1 MQIGCG
7 GSLGR
12 EQSSKI
18 QGEFIKETKIN
29 RRVRVRVGPMRVGF
43 STPEKM
49 NDNFIITTHVMAAMR
64 RKLKANF
71 RMWHLLFTKKFH
83 QPEEA
88 SITILPETLQTS
100 FKSFFTLST
109 SSSSTFRVRSVN
121 WRKYCRWT
129 SQVSDCW
136 RRPFERV
143 YQDKLFDTIP
153 RENIAAGL
161 KKKTRKENLCVQE
174 ESSGIWIAS

>member
-29 RRVRVRVGPMRVGF
+29 RRVRVKVGPMRVGF

-49 NDNFIITTHVMAAMR
+49 NDNFIKTTHVMAAMR

-121 WRKYCRWT
+121 WRKYCRWN
-129 SQVSDCW
+129 SQISDCW

-153 RENIAAGL
+153 RKIL
-161 KKKTRKENLCVQE
+161 PQVWKKNEKGKFMCSRRIVRHLDC
-174 ESSGIWIAS
+174 